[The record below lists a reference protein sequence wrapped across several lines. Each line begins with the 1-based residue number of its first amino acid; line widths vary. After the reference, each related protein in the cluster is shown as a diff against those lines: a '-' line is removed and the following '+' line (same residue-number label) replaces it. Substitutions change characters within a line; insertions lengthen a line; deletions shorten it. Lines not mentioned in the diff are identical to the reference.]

1 MSDPHDDRELADHTS
16 TVLHGLRL
24 AVRER
29 ILVPPAAA
37 LRRRARRSERMR
49 YAGAAAVVALV
60 VLAAAWQLPKPHT
73 SAGPGPSGPAPSVVP
88 TTRIIDDSI
97 TRMNLNNVTV
107 DLAPNPEVPSCPGGP
122 VRIAGNFGEAGG
134 RKIQTFSSPQAFGDL
149 TGDGRVDAIEGASCY
164 PPGGAQTAQMLVLAP
179 RTDGTLAGY
188 WAGAVHPLGESI
200 ATFGPYLMAW
210 VTDGILYADYRP
222 GTPGPNFVLGQVHGY
237 GWTGSRFVELRQT
250 RYPALL
256 PTRTAAAPPVRLG
269 PLASTFG
276 CPAGTVRFNAS
287 GVATLGGARYDTVEP
302 PRSYGYTKPDATQ
315 LYEVPQWARL
325 GARRLLLARINCT
338 AKDGANVGG
347 VAVLEPDGTGL
358 TVIDA
363 VPVDGGAGAR
373 WEFGCA
379 DDMLYIQPTTPYG
392 GQPPWPAW
400 RWDGTHFRR
409 IT

>member
-1 MSDPHDDRELADHTS
+1 MSDPRDDRELAEHTS

-29 ILVPPAAA
+29 VPVPPAAQ
-37 LRRRARRSERMR
+37 LRRRAQRSERMR
-49 YAGAAAVVALV
+49 YPGVVAAAVVALV
-60 VLAAAWQLPKPHT
+60 VLVAAWQLARPHT
-73 SAGPGPSGPAPSVVP
+73 GAGPGPSRPAPSVVP

-97 TRMNLNNVTV
+97 TRMNLDNVTV
-107 DLAPNPEVPSCPGGP
+107 DLEPNPDVPSCPSGP
-122 VRIAGNFGEAGG
+122 VRIVGNFGEAGG
-134 RKIQTFSSPQAFGDL
+134 RKIQTFPSPQAYGDL
-149 TGDGRVDAIEGASCY
+149 TGDGRVDAIEGGSCH
-164 PPGGAQTAQMLVLAP
+164 PPGAAQTAQMLVLAP
-179 RTDGTLAGY
+179 RADGTLAGH

-200 ATFGPYLMAW
+200 MTFGPYIMAW

-222 GTPGPNFVLGQVHGY
+222 GTPGPNFVLGQVHAY

-269 PLASTFG
+269 PLAGTLG

-287 GVATLGGARYDTVEP
+287 GVATLGGARYDTIEP

-315 LYEVPQWARL
+315 LYELQWVPL

-338 AKDGANVGG
+338 AKDGANAAG

-373 WEFGCA
+373 WELQRSG
-379 DDMLYIQPTTPYG
+379 DMVFIEPTARGAHPA
-392 GQPPWPAW
+392 WPAW
-400 RWDGTHFRR
+400 RWDGTHFKR